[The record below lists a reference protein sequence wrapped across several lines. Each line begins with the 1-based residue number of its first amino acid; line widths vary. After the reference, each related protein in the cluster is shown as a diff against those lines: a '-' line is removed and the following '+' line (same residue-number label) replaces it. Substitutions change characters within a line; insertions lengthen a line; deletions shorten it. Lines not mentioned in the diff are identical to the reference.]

1 MTGFTDTN
9 LVVLGAVGALTFSL
23 LSSKTVQ
30 YFVGVG
36 FFAIAFLLTYSV
48 IKDLNTGMFTGLLL
62 GVFATNFFKWVK
74 NDTFSAIFLII
85 IAIVGVLL
93 LISLLLNLRF
103 FNVKINFPTYK
114 IKGLPKPSA
123 TFQQINQH

>member
-36 FFAIAFLLTYSV
+36 FCNSFY
-48 IKDLNTGMFTGLLL
+48 
-62 GVFATNFFKWVK
+62 
-74 NDTFSAIFLII
+74 
-85 IAIVGVLL
+85 
-93 LISLLLNLRF
+93 
-103 FNVKINFPTYK
+103 
-114 IKGLPKPSA
+114 
-123 TFQQINQH
+123 